1 MNGKAR
7 IAVKRATQVE
17 RCNSQPTK
25 HTNMSTQELGK
36 TGQALLE
43 CLVIDSNAI
52 IRGHGLELYSKAK
65 RIITVPEV
73 LQEIRDG
80 KAKALLE
87 RLPFEI
93 EVINPPIEIA
103 KAVSDFS
110 RTTGDYAA
118 LSKTDLKIIALAAM
132 LERDVGLNDRIPKP
146 KVKVDSPKPVKHERD
161 VEDSVKVDLNKTVKP
176 GGNVS

>member
-1 MNGKAR
+1 
-7 IAVKRATQVE
+7 
-17 RCNSQPTK
+17 
-25 HTNMSTQELGK
+25 MSTQELGK
-36 TGQALLE
+36 TRQALLE

-52 IRGHGLELYSKAK
+52 IRGHGLELYSRAK
-65 RIITVPEV
+65 RIVTVPEV

-118 LSKTDLKIIALAAM
+118 LSKTDLKIIALTAM
-132 LERDVGLNDRIPKP
+132 LERDVGLNDRIPKSKAKADP
-146 KVKVDSPKPVKHERD
+146 PKPVKQEGA
-161 VEDSVKVDLNKTVKP
+161 VEGSAKVALNKIAKP
-176 GGNVS
+176 GGK